1 MLLIERFLGGVV
13 GVVYSPHHFLRDS
26 EVLIMYTVQKI
37 NNKFYMGNIELLK
50 SENKVSVAGARK
62 IDSSSTEWL
71 KAVIKNLDS
80 DCVIVSGL
88 ALGADTV
95 AHKTA
100 LESGLKQI
108 AVLPSGFN
116 RITPQSNHQLALD
129 IVKDGGLL
137 VSEYH
142 PRVYASRHRYINRNK
157 IIARLG
163 NYLIVPQFEVRSGTR
178 HTVNFAKKLNK
189 QILVQDA
196 DYSGNQFIIKDSGFN
211 TIIQ

>member
-1 MLLIERFLGGVV
+1 
-13 GVVYSPHHFLRDS
+13 
-26 EVLIMYTVQKI
+26 MYTVQKI

-80 DCVIVSGL
+80 DSVIVSGL

-129 IVKDGGLL
+129 FVIDGGLL

-142 PRVYASRHRYINRNK
+142 PRVYASSHRYFNRNK